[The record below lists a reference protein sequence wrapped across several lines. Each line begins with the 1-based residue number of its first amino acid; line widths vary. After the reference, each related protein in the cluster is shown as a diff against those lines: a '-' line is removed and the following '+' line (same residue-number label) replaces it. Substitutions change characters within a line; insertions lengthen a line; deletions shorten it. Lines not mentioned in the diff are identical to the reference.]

1 VNAEERRLLPAVAAI
16 LVLAAVLRFTG
27 ISWGLRHHPDW
38 DEYAF
43 VEGVAGMIRQRDLDQ
58 RFYEYPGLFF
68 FVLYPFLWLLS
79 PEALGSPRAYLVSR
93 AVVAG
98 FGVLS
103 VWLAY
108 RLAASLVTPQ
118 AGIVAALLLAV
129 SPIDVSTAHMV
140 RPDVVLGALALLA
153 LMSFIR
159 PDPETRADAVAGAAL
174 GAAASVKVTGALLL
188 PSLLLAR
195 GPVSANRWRGL
206 LVAGVSAIVVW
217 VLTTPSLFFRLPDL
231 VEGVRTQWDYH
242 YQVSATD
249 ARFGQRPFYYF
260 WTIVRTLGPLGAAL
274 AAIGVWRARRR
285 LRDWGA
291 VIALPLTMLIVL
303 STAEVRWVRLLVPA
317 MGAAAVAAAI
327 GFDAFWQRSRA
338 AAWALALGAALIP
351 LVDSVGYVREVR
363 RPGTRDRA
371 VDWAEAH
378 VALGGR
384 ILATRS
390 DLGFDRRRIE
400 VLFTSG
406 NEDHDRLLARNVDA
420 IVGPAESIDVL
431 PDVVPVYVA
440 RSADPEIAGPP
451 IGVLPVPDR
460 FRDRYRTLPIERA
473 VLSASSGA
481 ASLPLATD
489 GSLETH
495 WKTDER
501 GGGEEWLEIELPEA
515 ATVSRI
521 ELSLGRRPTRA
532 GRRVRV
538 LLSEDGRQ
546 WTDAR
551 AAQGRPEPA
560 AQIGAEDEKASQLL
574 LFQPTRAKRIRV
586 SAWSPPRQ
594 RWGFAEIRI
603 DAPEPPGEQ

>member
-1 VNAEERRLLPAVAAI
+1 LNAEERRHLPAVATI
-16 LVLAAVLRFTG
+16 LALAAGLRFTG
-27 ISWGLRHHPDW
+27 LSWGLRHHPDW

-79 PEALGSPRAYLVSR
+79 PEALGSPRAYVVSR

-98 FGVLS
+98 IGVLS

-108 RLAASLVTPQ
+108 RLAASLVSPQ
-118 AGIVAALLLAV
+118 AGVVAALLLAV

-140 RPDVVLGALALLA
+140 RPDVVLGTFSLLA
-153 LMSFIR
+153 LMAFLR
-159 PDPETRADAVAGAAL
+159 RDPVPRADAVAGAAL

-195 GPVSANRWRGL
+195 WPVSANRRRGL
-206 LVAGVSAIVVW
+206 VVAGVSAIVVC

-231 VEGVRTQWDYH
+231 LEGFRTQWDYH
-242 YQVSATD
+242 YEVSATD
-249 ARFGQRPFYYF
+249 PRFGQRPFYYF
-260 WTIVRTLGPLGAAL
+260 STIVRTLGPLGAAL
-274 AAIGVWRARRR
+274 AAIGAWRARRR
-285 LRDWGA
+285 LQDWGA
-291 VIALPLTMLIVL
+291 VVALPLTMLIVL

-317 MGAAAVAAAI
+317 MGAAAVAAGI
-327 GFDAFWQRSRA
+327 GFDALWQRSRA
-338 AAWALALGAALIP
+338 VAWALALGAALIP

-363 RPGTRDRA
+363 RPGTRDQA

-378 VALGGR
+378 VAPGGR

-390 DLGFDRRRIE
+390 DLGFDRRRVE

-406 NEDHDRLLARNVDA
+406 IEDHDRLLARNVDA
-420 IVGPAESIDVL
+420 IVGPAENIDVL
-431 PDVVPVYVA
+431 PGVVPVYVA
-440 RSADPEIAGPP
+440 RSADPEISGPP
-451 IGVLPVPDR
+451 VGVIPVPDR
-460 FRDRYRTLPIERA
+460 FRDRYGTVPIDRA
-473 VLSASSGA
+473 VLSASSGV

-495 WKTDER
+495 WKTEER
-501 GGGEEWLEIELPEA
+501 GGAEEWVEIELPQA

-521 ELSLGRRPTRA
+521 ELCLGHRPTRA

-538 LLSEDGRQ
+538 QLSEDGRQ
-546 WTDAR
+546 WSDAR
-551 AAQGRPEPA
+551 VVQGRPEPEI
-560 AQIGAEDEKASQLL
+560 QIGAEDGKASQLL
-574 LFQPTRAKRIRV
+574 LFQPTRARRIRV
-586 SAWSPPRQ
+586 TAWSPPRQ

-603 DAPEPPGEQ
+603 HAPASPGEP

>member
-1 VNAEERRLLPAVAAI
+1 V
-16 LVLAAVLRFTG
+16 AAVLRFTG
-27 ISWGLRHHPDW
+27 LAWGLRHRPDW

-68 FVLYPFLWLLS
+68 LVLYPFLGLLS
-79 PEALGSPRAYLVSR
+79 PEVLGSPRAYLVSR

-103 VWLAY
+103 VWLTY
-108 RLAASLVTPQ
+108 RLAAALVTPQ

-140 RPDVVLGALALLA
+140 RPDVVLGAFALLA
-153 LMSFIR
+153 LMAFIR
-159 PDPETRADAVAGAAL
+159 RDPEPRADALAGAAV
-174 GAAASVKVTGALLL
+174 GAAASIKITGALLL
-188 PSLLLAR
+188 PSLLLGR
-195 GPVSANRWRGL
+195 GLVSANRWRGL
-206 LVAGVSAIVVW
+206 LVAGLSAIVVW
-217 VLTTPSLFFRLPDL
+217 VLTTPGLFFRFPEF
-231 VEGVRTQWDYH
+231 VEGLRTQWDYH
-242 YQVSATD
+242 YVLPADDS
-249 ARFGQRPFYYF
+249 RFGDRPFYYF
-260 WTIVRTLGPLGAAL
+260 TTIARSLGPAGAAF
-274 AAIGVWRARRR
+274 AAFGVWRARRR
-285 LRDWGA
+285 QQDWGA
-291 VIALPLTMLIVL
+291 VVALPLTVLIVL

-317 MGAAAVAAAI
+317 MGAAAVAAGI
-327 GFDAFWQRSRA
+327 GFDALWQRFRV

-351 LVDSVGYVREVR
+351 LVDSVAYVREVR

-378 VALGGR
+378 VTPGGR

-390 DLGFDRRRIE
+390 DLGFDRSRVE

-406 NEDHDRLLARNVDA
+406 TEDHDRILARNVDA
-420 IVGPAESIDVL
+420 IVGPVGSVDLL
-431 PDVVPVYVA
+431 PNVVPAYVA
-440 RSADPEIAGPP
+440 RAVNPEISGAPV
-451 IGVLPVPDR
+451 GVIPVAER
-460 FRDRYRTLPIERA
+460 FRDRYRPVPLEGA
-473 VLSASSGA
+473 VLSASSGTE
-481 ASLPLATD
+481 SLSLATD

-501 GGGEEWLEIELPEA
+501 GGEEEWVEVELQEA

-521 ELSLGRRPTRA
+521 ELSLGRRPNRV
-532 GRRVRV
+532 GRRMRV
-538 LLSEDGRQ
+538 LLSEDARQ
-546 WTDAR
+546 WSDAR
-551 AAQGRPEPA
+551 AAQGRPEPD
-560 AQIGAEDEKASQLL
+560 AQIGAEDGKASQLL

-603 DAPEPPGEQ
+603 DAPAQPGEP